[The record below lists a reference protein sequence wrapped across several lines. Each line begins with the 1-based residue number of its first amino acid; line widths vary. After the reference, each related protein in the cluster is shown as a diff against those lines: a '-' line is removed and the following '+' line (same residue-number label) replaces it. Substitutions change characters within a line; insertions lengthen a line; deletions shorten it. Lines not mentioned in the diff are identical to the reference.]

1 MKPRRRAGAAELL
14 PTRAVAMLRHST
26 DLLTTEIVGLE
37 ARLAAGDEVVW
48 LRLCENIRTLAAV
61 LPALL
66 AIDDYGRERPALR

>member
-1 MKPRRRAGAAELL
+1 ML
-14 PTRAVAMLRHST
+14 PARAVAMLRHSA

-37 ARLAAGDEVVW
+37 ARLRAGDEVVW

-66 AIDDYGRERPALR
+66 AVNHPARGQRTRR